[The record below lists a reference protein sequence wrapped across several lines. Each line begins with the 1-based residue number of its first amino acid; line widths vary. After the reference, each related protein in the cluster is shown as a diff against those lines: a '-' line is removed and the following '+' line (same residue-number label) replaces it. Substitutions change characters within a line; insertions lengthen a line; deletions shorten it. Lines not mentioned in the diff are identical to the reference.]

1 LSPELLLICS
11 VLVCVGLLSAYAMSV
26 LYLDGVK
33 MGDTQMTFA
42 GLSIAMF
49 FLFISRSK
57 PLDRLSAERPQSRL
71 FTAHMMLSIVGQFAL
86 HMLTLLTAVQLSVPH
101 TPQDA
106 ETKSTESTF
115 KPNVLN
121 TVVYLV
127 STISTTATFLANYR
141 GRPFMQGLRENVWLW
156 RALLLN
162 VAVVLLLASGLLPDF
177 NELMQLVE
185 MPSAVMRMQLMGLVI
200 FDLLATIAYA
210 NALNRIFAIKPKK
223 SAGSPAIGAAARLK
237 AE

>member
-1 LSPELLLICS
+1 
-11 VLVCVGLLSAYAMSV
+11 MSV

-49 FLFISRSK
+49 FLFVSRSK

-71 FTAHMMLSIVGQFAL
+71 FTAHMMLSILGQFAL

-101 TPQDA
+101 TPSDE
-106 ETKSTESTF
+106 ETRSPEGKF
-115 KPNVLN
+115 APNVLN

-127 STISTTATFLANYR
+127 STISTTSTFLANYR

-162 VAVVLLLASGLLPDF
+162 VVVVLTLASGLLPEF
-177 NELMQLVE
+177 NELMQLVP
-185 MPSAVMRMQLMGLVI
+185 MPSPVMRVQLMALIV
-200 FDLLATIAYA
+200 FDLLSTIALA
-210 NALNRIFAIKPKK
+210 NMLKRTFAIKPRKTQR
-223 SAGSPAIGAAARLK
+223 GQEAAQGEAMRLK
-237 AE
+237 SE